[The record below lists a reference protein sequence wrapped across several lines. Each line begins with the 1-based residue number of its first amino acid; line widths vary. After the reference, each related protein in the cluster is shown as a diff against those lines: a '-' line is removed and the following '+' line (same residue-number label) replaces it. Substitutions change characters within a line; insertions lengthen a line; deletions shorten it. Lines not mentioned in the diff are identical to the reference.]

1 MGFLI
6 DSPGYFV
13 HTWNVTLGA
22 TVPMGYVSSLRS
34 LILALLAMWPE
45 EMVGLMQFK

>member
-22 TVPMGYVSSLRS
+22 TVPMGYVS
-34 LILALLAMWPE
+34 ILQLSILMLPTSWRNE
-45 EMVGLMQFK
+45 DLELMQL